1 MFKFVKSFIYKNIFS
16 FSLQSDTSGDYRKI
30 LLELLKDPN
39 QRTKTTGNSKYED
52 VDLPGYKQPEI
63 YKEDIIVR

>member
-39 QRTKTTGNSKYED
+39 QRTKTAGNSKYED